1 MAKLP
6 MEERPPF
13 EEIQRRLFDRVSAQ
27 YRQLFVEDVQNDC
40 ACDVETYERDPEYD
54 TWYLTAP
61 DKVEKILFGDRISC
75 PMLPDIS
82 DKSILLLLQKAC
94 ENIGDT
100 PTTDTI
106 PRALLTNHQSTGDKI
121 VHIMEKVL
129 HRGISMNRS
138 GLCYGLAYADFLP
151 IDEFVLFPEP
161 EFFGAI
167 TNNIGG
173 YGAFCFSNPLF
184 KYKV

>member
-6 MEERPPF
+6 IEERPPY
-13 EEIQRRLFDRVSAQ
+13 EEIRGRLLSRVSAQ

-40 ACDVETYERDPEYD
+40 ACDIETYDRDLEYD
-54 TWYLTAP
+54 TWYLSAP
-61 DKVEKILFGDRISC
+61 DKVEKIMFGDKIPL

-82 DKSILLLLQKAC
+82 DKSILLLLERAC
-94 ENIGDT
+94 KDIGFN
-100 PTTDTI
+100 PTTDTV
-106 PRALLTNHQSTGDKI
+106 PGALLTNAKSTGDKI

-129 HRGISMNRS
+129 NRGISMNRS
-138 GLCYGLAYADFLP
+138 GLVYGLAFADFVP
-151 IDEFVLFPEP
+151 VDEFILLPEP